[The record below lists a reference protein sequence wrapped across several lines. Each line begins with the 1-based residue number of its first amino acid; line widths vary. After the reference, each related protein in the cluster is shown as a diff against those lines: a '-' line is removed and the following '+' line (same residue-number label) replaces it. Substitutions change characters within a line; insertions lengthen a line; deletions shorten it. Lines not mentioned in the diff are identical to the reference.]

1 MNFNR
6 LIMNKL
12 IRTISKINS
21 YNKTFQIMLLKILRK
36 NKMVIMKEIKL
47 QIRKDLII
55 LFKRSQLRQKVKL
68 IRKKKRRYQIKPKM
82 NKKHKT
88 KEKKLIK
95 S

>member
-1 MNFNR
+1 
-6 LIMNKL
+6 
-12 IRTISKINS
+12 
-21 YNKTFQIMLLKILRK
+21 
-36 NKMVIMKEIKL
+36 MKEIKL